1 MRSVI
6 QKELGNKFRIY
17 LWPENGEGIPD
28 NREMKL
34 VILPP
39 EDAGNQIKEWT
50 ERRGNNFREYK
61 NTLFFALADTAGF
74 SKLREDIKTY
84 LALHDIQKEI
94 KSGGNQLLEGK
105 RDEVDTRIKNITR
118 DYSYNVRRMY
128 HVVHY
133 GDSNGGRIND
143 LANLHRER
151 NPGWLVLARADL
163 QRPGSDPDSTS
174 LPDNREQ
181 VHVAERISF
190 HKRTPRPVLQKNPE
204 LPALS
209 EPGVLA
215 GAIQFRD

>member
-17 LWPENGEGIPD
+17 LWPESGEGIPD

-61 NTLFFALADTAGF
+61 NTLFFALADNAGF

-94 KSGGNQLLEGK
+94 KSGDNPLLEGK
-105 RDEVDTRIKNITR
+105 REEVDTRIKNITR

-133 GDSNGGRIND
+133 GDSNGGRINGLGQPVAGKETLD
-143 LANLHRER
+143 GWFWRELTSSDQGAILTQLHYRTIV
-151 NPGWLVLARADL
+151 NKFML
-163 QRPGSDPDSTS
+163 QNEQVSTS
-174 LPDNREQ
+174 VLLDQFYKIPSYQRYRGQ
-181 VHVAERISF
+181 VCW
-190 HKRTPRPVLQKNPE
+190 QG
-204 LPALS
+204 LS
-209 EPGVLA
+209 N
-215 GAIQFRD
+215 